1 MPQLS
6 SSQAVKSTPVV
17 TMVQALGAAVGSG
30 VTLATVSPTVTLP
43 TRHATSIV
51 GLVQNNCASQI
62 TVRLRLW
69 SAGRVLFHNGAAT
82 NIAAGATGTILY
94 ANVTE
99 PILDFAELLVTHA
112 GAGGTLDVALYA
124 RS

>member
-1 MPQLS
+1 MPQVS
-6 SSQAVKSTPVV
+6 SSQLVKSTPYVA
-17 TMVQALGAAVGSG
+17 MVQQIGAAVATGTLQS
-30 VTLATVSPTVTLP
+30 VTPTVVLP

-51 GLVQNNCASQI
+51 GLVTNNCAGSI
-62 TVRLRLW
+62 SVRLRLW

-82 NIAAGATGTILY
+82 TIAAGATGQILY

-99 PILDFAELLVTHA
+99 PILDFAELVVTNA
-112 GAGGTLDVALYA
+112 GAAGTLDVCLYA